1 MKKQELLNYFDD
13 VLLEKL
19 FGFCYSRTDD
29 SYKAQ
34 ELCSD
39 IIFALI
45 KSSNTNGDITDPYS
59 FIWKVARNVYADFCR
74 GRKRYTD
81 NLFCGNPDD
90 ILLFIAD
97 EEAEPISDELIK
109 SVYRRIAFLT
119 ELYRSVMIMFYLDGL
134 STSEIAKHLNIS
146 EGAVRQRLY
155 SARKKL
161 KSEVEEMTQISNK
174 PVSLDKIDYVIWGTG
189 NPGWGDPRKV
199 CQRML
204 SKHVIW
210 MCLKKPMSASEIAE
224 ELDVPTVYIEEELD
238 ILTKGENGSYGLL
251 RQTDN
256 GKYAINFILFDTDTI
271 EKAHAV
277 YSEHLPK
284 ICDIISDFIEKHK
297 KEYLSFPYI
306 NRKPDL
312 NLILWQQIF
321 TMSNAFTKNV
331 EKILEEKYFE
341 NIEKIDRPF
350 SVFGYVNN
358 GKEYGGG
365 WDGINATNICGYAKV
380 AMSNIYI
387 TRIRQHFN
395 CGHNISNDPQ
405 IQLAIRAVHG
415 LDVSALSE
423 SEKEHAAKAIESGYI
438 YRDGDSLYTKILVNS
453 INDDSKLFDIS
464 NRLSKEFFE
473 EAQCAANNLS
483 ALIKKAVPDY
493 LLGEWKYANLLASL
507 PVLDSVV
514 ENLIEKGILTP
525 PEDGIGAE
533 GCWMSISE

>member
-90 ILLFIAD
+90 ILLYIAD

-199 CQRML
+199 CKRML

-210 MCLKKPMSASEIAE
+210 MCLKKPMSASEIQ
-224 ELDVPTVYIEEELD
+224 I
-238 ILTKGENGSYGLL
+238 
-251 RQTDN
+251 
-256 GKYAINFILFDTDTI
+256 YA
-271 EKAHAV
+271 AM
-277 YSEHLPK
+277 
-284 ICDIISDFIEKHK
+284 
-297 KEYLSFPYI
+297 
-306 NRKPDL
+306 RK
-312 NLILWQQIF
+312 
-321 TMSNAFTKNV
+321 
-331 EKILEEKYFE
+331 
-341 NIEKIDRPF
+341 
-350 SVFGYVNN
+350 
-358 GKEYGGG
+358 
-365 WDGINATNICGYAKV
+365 
-380 AMSNIYI
+380 
-387 TRIRQHFN
+387 
-395 CGHNISNDPQ
+395 
-405 IQLAIRAVHG
+405 
-415 LDVSALSE
+415 
-423 SEKEHAAKAIESGYI
+423 
-438 YRDGDSLYTKILVNS
+438 
-453 INDDSKLFDIS
+453 
-464 NRLSKEFFE
+464 
-473 EAQCAANNLS
+473 
-483 ALIKKAVPDY
+483 
-493 LLGEWKYANLLASL
+493 
-507 PVLDSVV
+507 
-514 ENLIEKGILTP
+514 
-525 PEDGIGAE
+525 
-533 GCWMSISE
+533 

>member
-119 ELYRSVMIMFYLDGL
+119 ESYRSVMIMFYLDGL

-189 NPGWGDPRKV
+189 NPGWGDPRTV
-199 CQRML
+199 CKRML

-251 RQTDN
+251 RRTDN
-256 GKYAINFILFDTDTI
+256 GKYAINFILLDTDTI

-387 TRIRQHFN
+387 TRIRKHFN

-415 LDVSALSE
+415 LDVAALSE

-438 YRDGDSLYTKILVNS
+438 YRDGDSLYTKILVNN

-525 PEDGIGAE
+525 PNDGIGAE

>member
-45 KSSNTNGDITDPYS
+45 KSSNTNGDTTDPYS

-119 ELYRSVMIMFYLDGL
+119 ESYRSVMIMFYLDGL

-174 PVSLDKIDYVIWGTG
+174 SVSLDKIDYVIWGTG
-189 NPGWGDPRKV
+189 NPGWGDPRTV
-199 CQRML
+199 CKRML

-251 RQTDN
+251 RRTDN
-256 GKYAINFILFDTDTI
+256 GKYAINFILLDTDTI

-277 YSEHLPK
+277 YSEHLHK

-341 NIEKIDRPF
+341 NIEKINRLF

-387 TRIRQHFN
+387 TRIRKHFN

-415 LDVSALSE
+415 LDVAALSE

-438 YRDGDSLYTKILVNS
+438 YRDGDSLYTKILVNN

-483 ALIKKAVPDY
+483 DLIKKAVPDY
-493 LLGEWKYANLLASL
+493 LFGEWKYANLLASL

-525 PEDGIGAE
+525 PNDGIGAE

>member
-45 KSSNTNGDITDPYS
+45 KSSNTNGNITDPYS

-97 EEAEPISDELIK
+97 EEAETISDELIK

-119 ELYRSVMIMFYLDGL
+119 ESYRSVMIMFYLDGL

-189 NPGWGDPRKV
+189 NPGWGDPRMV
-199 CQRML
+199 CKRML

-224 ELDVPTVYIEEELD
+224 ELNVPTVYIEEELD

-251 RQTDN
+251 RRTDN
-256 GKYAINFILFDTDTI
+256 GKYAINFILLDTDTI
-271 EKAHAV
+271 EKANAV

-306 NRKPDL
+306 NRKTDL

-387 TRIRQHFN
+387 TRIRQHFS

-415 LDVSALSE
+415 LDIAALSE

-438 YRDGDSLYTKILVNS
+438 YRDGDSLYTKILVNN
-453 INDDSKLFDIS
+453 INDDCKLFDIS

-473 EAQCAANNLS
+473 EAQYAASNLS